1 VVAVIACSFYS
12 CPGVAGCSDWMIR
25 RGLTRGQVNGIL
37 RDDYDMPLLI
47 CLELPGKLVC
57 S

>member
-1 VVAVIACSFYS
+1 
-12 CPGVAGCSDWMIR
+12 VAGCSDWMIR
-25 RGLTRGQVNGIL
+25 RGLTHGQVDGIL